1 MCEYLPVSCRL
12 RRNNNDR
19 ILGRLVVNDFR
30 FSIRIMNLVY
40 MLIKMKV
47 AEQELVAQT
56 TALWTPLELQLYP
69 GGREGGRE
77 GTHYQCTLFN
87 DVDM

>member
-1 MCEYLPVSCRL
+1 
-12 RRNNNDR
+12 
-19 ILGRLVVNDFR
+19 
-30 FSIRIMNLVY
+30 MNLVY